1 VSRVTKRS
9 HSFEP
14 GLYAEL
20 VKTARVLGISESA
33 TLAEGAVLWIR
44 KQKGLRAVADWEAEH
59 GAFSDDEV
67 AAVDREL
74 DEAGI
79 GL

>member
-1 VSRVTKRS
+1 M
-9 HSFEP
+9 
-14 GLYAEL
+14 
-20 VKTARVLGISESA
+20 
-33 TLAEGAVLWIR
+33 LWIR
-44 KQKGLRAVADWEAEH
+44 KQKGLRAVAEWEAEH